1 MRKENRMV
9 LILCIITAIVI
20 LTIEILLKR
29 DQKQIPAKSLSI
41 KLKVAPEIVLQ
52 RFFHPGHMWALEQKA
67 EVVAIGAD
75 DFAQKFIGTVESVQL
90 PNAGSTV
97 RQGEE
102 IIALQHKDK
111 ILKQVAPISGVV
123 IAVNKKLNRS
133 PSLIND
139 SPLEKGWIAKISPTD
154 FAREK
159 RNLLKGRTAER
170 WQDAIRAELIHFF
183 APQRFALQDGGNI
196 INNFCDNV
204 SDEEWLRLQNEFFP
218 SVYSVVPKQ
227 STEQSVQATSLST

>member
-1 MRKENRMV
+1 MV
-9 LILCIITAIVI
+9 FILCIITAIVI

-29 DQKQIPAKSLSI
+29 DRKQVPAKNLPLQFNTVSD
-41 KLKVAPEIVLQ
+41 IVLQ

-75 DFAQKFIGTVESVQL
+75 DFAQKFIGTIENVQL
-90 PNAGSTV
+90 PKAGSAI

-102 IIALQHKDK
+102 LVTYQHKDK

-154 FAREK
+154 FTREK
-159 RNLLKGRTAER
+159 RNLLKGSTAER

-183 APQRFALQDGGNI
+183 APQHYALQDGGNI
-196 INNFCDNV
+196 ISNFSDNV
-204 SDEEWLRLQNEFFP
+204 SDEEWLRLQSEFFP
-218 SVYSVVPKQ
+218 SVYSVAQKQ
-227 STEQSVQATSLST
+227 STKQSLQATSLST